1 MSSTGL
7 KEAIYLFNEN
17 SVAQGYW
24 LSEFELLIR
33 NQKPIADYKD
43 QVVKAVYLVIG
54 AQDFAQAMVLFNLPV
69 NDRGY
74 VESGWYLPF
83 RRLADSAG
91 HGPNMG
97 DGRIRLACHSQ
108 CAISWHKEALWE
120 PVTSDFMAVRKAI
133 RDNLIGQQPTELN
146 RAETQT
152 PVTRVGTSS
161 QIAGALSK
169 RHQDPEVEQLK
180 TELKAETLA
189 YRSQLQQLQGEIE
202 RQKSLTEKAQ
212 RQVGEDEL
220 TSQLK
225 GAQQDVERLNQTL
238 AQQEQALI
246 LQQDETSRMQ
256 SELEALRAELAL
268 AQEQSLHH
276 FINKIESVEAVLVSY
291 HPGAGHL
298 TISADN
304 MQAYAE
310 NPKAYAAQ
318 KCSVDEEQY
327 TAWLEHY
334 DNPKCQ
340 RCNKALPR
348 VELPQDFNPRLQ
360 GFCQLHRTMKALV
373 PNEALL

>member
-1 MSSTGL
+1 VSSTGL
-7 KEAIYLFNEN
+7 KEAIYIFSEN
-17 SVAQGYW
+17 SVTQGYW
-24 LSEFELLIR
+24 LTEFEQMIR
-33 NQKPIADYKD
+33 NQRPIADYKD
-43 QVVKAVYLVIG
+43 QVIKAVYVVIG
-54 AQDFAQAMVLFNLPV
+54 AQDFAQALVLFNLPV

-146 RAETQT
+146 RADVQA
-152 PVTRVGTSS
+152 PAVKVGTSR

-180 TELKAETLA
+180 AELKAETLA

-212 RQVGEDEL
+212 RQVGEDDF
-220 TSQLK
+220 SFQLED
-225 GAQQDVERLNQTL
+225 AQQEVERLNQAL
-238 AQQEQALI
+238 AQQEKALVS
-246 LQQDETSRMQ
+246 QQEETARAQ
-256 SELEALRAELAL
+256 SELEALRAELTF
-268 AQEQSLHH
+268 AQEQGLHH
-276 FINKIESVEAVLVSY
+276 FINKVESLEAVLVSY

-298 TISADN
+298 TIAADN

-310 NPKAYAAQ
+310 NPRAYAAQ
-318 KCSVDEEQY
+318 KCSVEEDQY

-334 DNPKCQ
+334 DSPRCQ
-340 RCNKALPR
+340 SCNKALPR
-348 VELPQDFNPRLQ
+348 VEMPQDFNPRLQ
-360 GFCQLHRTMKALV
+360 GFCQLHRTMKAPLAV
-373 PNEALL
+373 KAP